1 MAITKI
7 LSIMESEGRNPASHL
22 KNALEYIQNPDKTEE
37 CVLVGGIN
45 CLPDTA
51 FEQMEETKNIFH
63 KTGKRQGYHVIIS
76 FSPEEKVTAE
86 QAMYVLEHFAKDVL
100 GDDYEAVYAV
110 HTDREH
116 MHGHLI
122 WNSVSMTTGKK
133 YNSPK
138 GNWKNHLQPITNKY
152 CDELGLTIMPAEYS
166 RNPKNI
172 SRDKW
177 EKEMSMKEIILR
189 DAKMCAYA
197 AGNVEH
203 FKYLMKRLGYVFKK
217 DAWME
222 VQAPGF
228 RYYHKLAKLDEMFS
242 EETLRHHVDMPWMA
256 KPYFYSSDI
265 RGLHR
270 AKLSPFQ
277 KKFYAKLYRL
287 RVVEQKRFVVGG
299 AKYTE
304 DLKRFHQLQDEYLL
318 LVNNDIKDVAGLV
331 KYWSEQQEKMQR
343 IDDRQQEIYK
353 ENSSRKRRIKTDE
366 QYREYQVWHVG
377 VQEELDELKME
388 KRKVK
393 KQLQLV
399 EGIMKEDLYTAYY
412 AVSEDEEI
420 VGDKEIE
427 IPGME
432 ELETVSEVE
441 KKTATDIDDVDMEV
455 CRKEDFSVID
465 EQSNIEKE
473 QADLYVKGSRE
484 MDDGDAEQIY
494 TGKNVAVDDEV
505 PVISMAADK
514 VEWITERLSACGA
527 YEEINAAV
535 KADIFVLDI
544 ADVSGSIR
552 LFSDVMKRLGIRMAG
567 DEIYEEFQK
576 IYDES
581 VGRDVGKEKAED
593 KVWNRGRERDDTSTS
608 CKVQKNIPE
617 V

>member
-7 LSIMESEGRNPASHL
+7 LNIMESEGRNPASHL

-138 GNWKNHLQPITNKY
+138 SNWKNHLQPITNKY
-152 CDELGLTIMPAEYS
+152 CDELGLSIMPAEYS
-166 RNPKNI
+166 KNPKNI

-222 VQAPGF
+222 VQVPGF

-242 EETLRHHVDMPWMA
+242 EDMLRHHVDMPWMA

-265 RGLHR
+265 RGLHS

-287 RVVEQKRFVVGG
+287 RIVEQRRFVVGG

-318 LVNNDIKDVAGLV
+318 LVNNDIKSVVELV
-331 KYWSEQQEKMQR
+331 DFISEKEDKSQQIE
-343 IDDRQQEIYK
+343 DRQKEIYR
-353 ENSSRKRRIKTDE
+353 ESSSRKRSIKTE
-366 QYREYQVWHVG
+366 AQYREYQIWHVE
-377 VQEELDELKME
+377 VQEELDKLKQEKRELK
-388 KRKVK
+388 RQI
-393 KQLQLV
+393 QLAD
-399 EGIMKEDLYTAYY
+399 GIMKEDLYTAYY

-420 VGDKEIE
+420 VVDRDVE

-432 ELETVSEVE
+432 KEAVSEKDVAVE
-441 KKTATDIDDVDMEV
+441 SETNVEV
-455 CRKEDFSVID
+455 VNPDNNQNEIGR
-465 EQSNIEKE
+465 QKE
-473 QADLYVKGSRE
+473 QADSARKQQTDLDGIGIPEPHNSPDVNVVRVGESMTDVTDKSEFVETRE
-484 MDDGDAEQIY
+484 TEPVDKAGWIIRRISELGGY
-494 TGKNVAVDDEV
+494 ENVDD
-505 PVISMAADK
+505 SAK
-514 VEWITERLSACGA
+514 VDVFG
-527 YEEINAAV
+527 
-535 KADIFVLDI
+535 FDI

-552 LFSDVMKRLGIRMAG
+552 MFSGVMKRLGINQDG
-567 DEIYEEFQK
+567 DKLFEEFQR
-576 IYDES
+576 IYDEMVS
-581 VGRDVGKEKAED
+581 RDADKEKVRD
-593 KVWNRGRERDDTSTS
+593 KIENRGRGR
-608 CKVQKNIPE
+608 
-617 V
+617 

>member
-7 LSIMESEGRNPASHL
+7 LNIKESEGRNPASHL

-138 GNWKNHLQPITNKY
+138 VNWKNHLQPITNKY
-152 CDELGLTIMPAEYS
+152 CDELGLSIMPAEYS
-166 RNPKNI
+166 RNSKNI

-287 RVVEQKRFVVGG
+287 RIVEQKRFVVGG

-304 DLKRFHQLQDEYLL
+304 DLKRFHRLQDEYLL
-318 LVNNDIKDVAGLV
+318 SVNNDIKSVVELV
-331 KYWSEQQEKMQR
+331 DFISEQEEKIQQ
-343 IDDRQQEIYK
+343 IEGRQKEIYR
-353 ENSSRKRRIKTDE
+353 ECSSRKRKIKTE
-366 QYREYQVWHVG
+366 ALYKEYQVWHVG

-388 KRKVK
+388 KREVK

-420 VGDKEIE
+420 E
-427 IPGME
+427 IPGIE
-432 ELETVSEVE
+432 EDILVERTTEAVAEPYISAAGMKTDNNQNEIGRQKEQTDGVRKQQIDLEGIAIPEIHSLSDTNV
-441 KKTATDIDDVDMEV
+441 ARVDE
-455 CRKEDFSVID
+455 SVID
-465 EQSNIEKE
+465 VTGKSEFVEPKEKE
-473 QADLYVKGSRE
+473 P
-484 MDDGDAEQIY
+484 I
-494 TGKNVAVDDEV
+494 GKV
-505 PVISMAADK
+505 
-514 VEWITERLSACGA
+514 
-527 YEEINAAV
+527 
-535 KADIFVLDI
+535 
-544 ADVSGSIR
+544 
-552 LFSDVMKRLGIRMAG
+552 
-567 DEIYEEFQK
+567 YEEFQR

-581 VGRDVGKEKAED
+581 VDRDASKDKAED
-593 KVWNRGRERDDTSTS
+593 KMWNRGRGR
-608 CKVQKNIPE
+608 
-617 V
+617 

>member
-7 LSIMESEGRNPASHL
+7 LNIKESEGRNPASHL

-100 GDDYEAVYAV
+100 GDDYEVVYAV

-138 GNWKNHLQPITNKY
+138 SNWKNHLQPITNKY
-152 CDELGLTIMPAEYS
+152 CDELGLSIMPAEYS

-177 EKEMSMKEIILR
+177 EREMSMKEIILR

-228 RYYHKLAKLDEMFS
+228 RYYHKLAKLEEMFS
-242 EETLRHHVDMPWMA
+242 EDMLRHYVDMPWMS

-270 AKLSPFQ
+270 AKLSPYQ
-277 KKFYAKLYRL
+277 KRFYSKLYRL
-287 RVVEQKRFVVGG
+287 RIVEQKRFIVGG

-304 DLKRFHQLQDEYLL
+304 DLKRFHRLQDEYLL
-318 LVNNDIKDVAGLV
+318 LVNNDIKSVVDLV
-331 KYWSEQQEKMQR
+331 DFISEQEEKIQQ
-343 IDDRQQEIYK
+343 IEDRQHEIYR
-353 ENSSRKRRIKTDE
+353 ESSSRKRNIKTE
-366 QYREYQVWHVG
+366 AQYRKYQIWHVE
-377 VQEELDELKME
+377 VQEKLDELKQE
-388 KRKVK
+388 KRKIK
-393 KQLQLV
+393 RQLQLADD
-399 EGIMKEDLYTAYY
+399 IIKEDLYTAYY
-412 AVSEDEEI
+412 AVSGKEEI
-420 VGDKEIE
+420 VADRDVE

-432 ELETVSEVE
+432 EDMLVERTAGAVVESERNVVVMNQPANSHNDGNGQEEQINVAGKQQIDLEGTEMSKVHNLSDENVTRMDEGITDVTGKSELVE
-441 KKTATDIDDVDMEV
+441 HE
-455 CRKEDFSVID
+455 
-465 EQSNIEKE
+465 EKE
-473 QADLYVKGSRE
+473 PVDKAGWIVRRISELGGYE
-484 MDDGDAEQIY
+484 
-494 TGKNVAVDDEV
+494 NVSD
-505 PVISMAADK
+505 S
-514 VEWITERLSACGA
+514 
-527 YEEINAAV
+527 V
-535 KADIFVLDI
+535 KADIFGFDI

-552 LFSDVMKRLGIRMAG
+552 LFSDVMKKLGIKLDG
-567 DEIYEEFQK
+567 DGLYEEFQR
-576 IYDES
+576 IYDEA
-581 VGRDVGKEKAED
+581 VNRDVDKGKAED
-593 KVWNRGRERDDTSTS
+593 KIWNKGRGR
-608 CKVQKNIPE
+608 
-617 V
+617 

>member
-7 LSIMESEGRNPASHL
+7 LNIQESEGRNPASHL

-37 CVLVGGIN
+37 CILVGGIN

-152 CDELGLTIMPAEYS
+152 CDELGLSIMPAEYS

-242 EETLRHHVDMPWMA
+242 EDMLRHYVDMPWMA

-299 AKYTE
+299 AKYAE

-318 LVNNDIKDVAGLV
+318 LVNNDIKSIVELV
-331 KYWSEQQEKMQR
+331 DFISEKEDRIQQIE
-343 IDDRQQEIYK
+343 DRQKEIYR
-353 ENSSRKRRIKTDE
+353 ESSSRKRSIKNEE
-366 QYREYQVWHVG
+366 QYREYQIWHME
-377 VQEELDELKME
+377 VQEELDELKQE
-388 KRKVK
+388 KRNVK
-393 KQLQLV
+393 RQILLADD
-399 EGIMKEDLYTAYY
+399 IIKEDLYTAYY
-412 AVSEDEEI
+412 AVTGKEEI
-420 VGDKEIE
+420 VADRDVE

-432 ELETVSEVE
+432 EDTAVE
-441 KKTATDIDDVDMEV
+441 KVAAAVVKSDANVEV
-455 CRKEDFSVID
+455 MNPNNNQNEIGR
-465 EQSNIEKE
+465 QKE
-473 QADLYVKGSRE
+473 QTDSARKQQTGLEGIGIPEVHNSSDVNVAR
-484 MDDGDAEQIY
+484 MDESTIDV
-494 TGKNVAVDDEV
+494 TGKSEFVETKETE
-505 PVISMAADK
+505 PVDK
-514 VEWITERLSACGA
+514 VGWIVRRISELGG
-527 YEEINAAV
+527 YENISDSV
-535 KADIFVLDI
+535 KADVFGFDI

-552 LFSDVMKRLGIRMAG
+552 LFSDVMKRLGIKKDG
-567 DEIYEEFQK
+567 DEMYEEFQK

-581 VGRDVGKEKAED
+581 VGRDTDKKKVED
-593 KVWNRGRERDDTSTS
+593 RTQNRG
-608 CKVQKNIPE
+608 
-617 V
+617 

>member
-7 LSIMESEGRNPASHL
+7 LNIKESEGRNPASHL

-37 CVLVGGIN
+37 GVLVGGIN

-100 GDDYEAVYAV
+100 GNDYEAVYAV

-138 GNWKNHLQPITNKY
+138 SNWKNHLQPITNKY
-152 CDELGLTIMPAEYS
+152 CDELGLSIMPAEYS

-203 FKYLMKRLGYVFKK
+203 FKYLMKRLGNVFKK

-242 EETLRHHVDMPWMA
+242 EDMLRHHVDMPWMA

-270 AKLSPFQ
+270 VKLSPFQ

-299 AKYTE
+299 AKYAE

-318 LVNNDIKDVAGLV
+318 LVNNDIKSVVDLV
-331 KYWSEQQEKMQR
+331 DFISEKEDRIQQIE
-343 IDDRQQEIYK
+343 DRQKEIYR
-353 ENSSRKRRIKTDE
+353 ESSSRKRSIKNEE
-366 QYREYQVWHVG
+366 QYREYQIWHME
-377 VQEELDELKME
+377 VQEELDELKQE
-388 KRKVK
+388 KRNVK
-393 KQLQLV
+393 RQIQLADD
-399 EGIMKEDLYTAYY
+399 IIKEDLYTAYY
-412 AVSEDEEI
+412 AVTGKEEI
-420 VGDKEIE
+420 VADRDVE

-432 ELETVSEVE
+432 EDTEVE
-441 KKTATDIDDVDMEV
+441 KATATVVEPDANVEVMNLDNNQNEIGRQKEPTDGVRKQQTDFDGIGTPEILDLADVNLARMDESITDV
-455 CRKEDFSVID
+455 TDKSEYVETKENEPVYKVGWIVRRIS
-465 EQSNIEKE
+465 ELGGYE
-473 QADLYVKGSRE
+473 
-484 MDDGDAEQIY
+484 
-494 TGKNVAVDDEV
+494 NVSD
-505 PVISMAADK
+505 S
-514 VEWITERLSACGA
+514 
-527 YEEINAAV
+527 V
-535 KADIFVLDI
+535 KADIFGFDI
-544 ADVSGSIR
+544 ADVSGSIM
-552 LFSDVMKRLGIRMAG
+552 LFSDVVEKLGIKLAG
-567 DEIYEEFQK
+567 DELYEEFQR
-576 IYDES
+576 IYDVS
-581 VGRDVGKEKAED
+581 VGRDAGKEKAED
-593 KVWNRGRERDDTSTS
+593 KMWNMGRGR
-608 CKVQKNIPE
+608 
-617 V
+617 

>member
-7 LSIMESEGRNPASHL
+7 LNIMESESRNPASHL

-37 CVLVGGIN
+37 CVLEGSIN

-63 KTGKRQGYHVIIS
+63 KTGKRQGYDVIIS
-76 FSPEEKVTAE
+76 FSPEEKVTAD
-86 QAMYVLEHFAKDVL
+86 QAMYVLEHFEKDVL

-138 GNWKNHLQPITNKY
+138 NNWKNHLQPITNKY
-152 CDELGLTIMPAEYS
+152 CDELGLSIMPAEYS

-242 EETLRHHVDMPWMA
+242 EDMLRHYVDMPWMA

-299 AKYTE
+299 AKYAE

-318 LVNNDIKDVAGLV
+318 LVNNDIKSIVELV
-331 KYWSEQQEKMQR
+331 DFISEKEDRIQQIE
-343 IDDRQQEIYK
+343 DRQKEIYR
-353 ENSSRKRRIKTDE
+353 ESSSRKRSIKNEE
-366 QYREYQVWHVG
+366 QYREYQIWHVE
-377 VQEELDELKME
+377 VQEELDELKQE
-388 KRKVK
+388 KKEIKRQI
-393 KQLQLV
+393 QLADD
-399 EGIMKEDLYTAYY
+399 IIKEDLYTAYY
-412 AVSEDEEI
+412 AVSGKEEI
-420 VGDKEIE
+420 VADRDVE

-432 ELETVSEVE
+432 EQANLYDVE
-441 KKTATDIDDVDMEV
+441 HQI
-455 CRKEDFSVID
+455 
-465 EQSNIEKE
+465 
-473 QADLYVKGSRE
+473 
-484 MDDGDAEQIY
+484 MDNAASEQIY
-494 TGKNVAVDDEV
+494 TGENGIVDDVEADI
-505 PVISMAADK
+505 PIAANN
-514 VEWITERLSACGA
+514 VESIADSLSEYGV
-527 YEEINAAV
+527 YQDIDIAV
-535 KADIFVLDI
+535 KADIFGFDI
-544 ADVSGSIR
+544 ANVSGNIR
-552 LFSDVMKRLGIRMAG
+552 LFSDVIKRLGIKLDG
-567 DEIYEEFQK
+567 DEIYEEFQR
-576 IYDES
+576 IYNKS
-581 VGRDVGKEKAED
+581 VNMDADKGKMEDRMWNIGRGK
-593 KVWNRGRERDDTSTS
+593 
-608 CKVQKNIPE
+608 
-617 V
+617 

>member
-7 LSIMESEGRNPASHL
+7 LNIQESEGRNPASHL

-37 CVLVGGIN
+37 CILVGGIN

-138 GNWKNHLQPITNKY
+138 SNWKNHLQPITNKY
-152 CDELGLTIMPAEYS
+152 CDELGLSIMPAEYS

-197 AGNVEH
+197 SGNVEH
-203 FKYLMKRLGYVFKK
+203 FKYLMKRLEYVFKK

-242 EETLRHHVDMPWMA
+242 EDMLRHHVDMPWMA

-287 RVVEQKRFVVGG
+287 RIVEQKRFVVGG

-318 LVNNDIKDVAGLV
+318 IVNNDIKSVVDLV
-331 KYWSEQQEKMQR
+331 DFINEQEEKIQQ
-343 IDDRQQEIYK
+343 IEDRQHEIYR
-353 ENSSRKRRIKTDE
+353 ESSSRKRSIKNEE
-366 QYREYQVWHVG
+366 QYREYQIWHVE
-377 VQEELDELKME
+377 VQEELDELKQE
-388 KRKVK
+388 KREIKRQI
-393 KQLQLV
+393 QLADD
-399 EGIMKEDLYTAYY
+399 IIKEDLYTAYY
-412 AVSEDEEI
+412 AVSGKKEI
-420 VGDKEIE
+420 VADRDVE

-432 ELETVSEVE
+432 EDTAVEEVVAVVVEPDANVEVMNPNNNQNEIGRQKEPTDGVRKQQIDLEGIGISEIHNLSDTNVARVGE
-441 KKTATDIDDVDMEV
+441 SIADV
-455 CRKEDFSVID
+455 
-465 EQSNIEKE
+465 
-473 QADLYVKGSRE
+473 
-484 MDDGDAEQIY
+484 
-494 TGKNVAVDDEV
+494 TGKSEFVETRETESVDKAGWIVRRISELGGYENVDD
-505 PVISMAADK
+505 SAK
-514 VEWITERLSACGA
+514 VDVFG
-527 YEEINAAV
+527 
-535 KADIFVLDI
+535 FDI

-552 LFSDVMKRLGIRMAG
+552 LFSDVMKRLDIKLDG
-567 DEIYEEFQK
+567 DELYEEFQRV
-576 IYDES
+576 YDES
-581 VGRDVGKEKAED
+581 VIRNADKHREEPIEKNRVLKGR
-593 KVWNRGRERDDTSTS
+593 
-608 CKVQKNIPE
+608 
-617 V
+617 

>member
-7 LSIMESEGRNPASHL
+7 LNIQESEGRNPASHL

-37 CVLVGGIN
+37 CILVGGIN

-152 CDELGLTIMPAEYS
+152 CDELGLSIMPAEYS

-228 RYYHKLAKLDEMFS
+228 RYYHKLAKLDKMFS
-242 EETLRHHVDMPWMA
+242 EDMLRHHVDMPWMA

-299 AKYTE
+299 AKYAE

-318 LVNNDIKDVAGLV
+318 LVNNDIKSIVELV
-331 KYWSEQQEKMQR
+331 DFISEKEDRIQQIEV
-343 IDDRQQEIYK
+343 RQKEIYR
-353 ENSSRKRRIKTDE
+353 ESSSRKRSIKNEE
-366 QYREYQVWHVG
+366 QYWEYQIWHME
-377 VQEELDELKME
+377 VQEELDELKQE
-388 KRKVK
+388 KRGIKRQI
-393 KQLQLV
+393 QLADD
-399 EGIMKEDLYTAYY
+399 IIKEDLYTAYY
-412 AVSEDEEI
+412 AVPGKEEI
-420 VGDKEIE
+420 VADRDVEIL
-427 IPGME
+427 GME
-432 ELETVSEVE
+432 KEAVSEKDVAVE
-441 KKTATDIDDVDMEV
+441 PETNVEVVNPDNNQNDTSVMPDIRNVSDVNMARMDEDITDV
-455 CRKEDFSVID
+455 
-465 EQSNIEKE
+465 
-473 QADLYVKGSRE
+473 
-484 MDDGDAEQIY
+484 
-494 TGKNVAVDDEV
+494 TGKSEFMESEEKVSVDKAGWIVRRILELGGYENVSD
-505 PVISMAADK
+505 S
-514 VEWITERLSACGA
+514 
-527 YEEINAAV
+527 V
-535 KADIFVLDI
+535 KADVFRFDI

-552 LFSDVMKRLGIRMAG
+552 LFSDVMKRLGIKLDG
-567 DEIYEEFQK
+567 DELYEEYQR
-576 IYDES
+576 IYDERVS
-581 VGRDVGKEKAED
+581 RDTNTEKAKD
-593 KVWNRGRERDDTSTS
+593 KIWDMRR
-608 CKVQKNIPE
+608 
-617 V
+617 

>member
-7 LSIMESEGRNPASHL
+7 LNIKESEGRNPASHL

-45 CLPDTA
+45 CLPDMA

-138 GNWKNHLQPITNKY
+138 SNWKNHLQPITNKY
-152 CDELGLTIMPAEYS
+152 CDELGLSIMPAEYS

-242 EETLRHHVDMPWMA
+242 EDMLRHHVDMPWMV

-270 AKLSPFQ
+270 AKLSSFQ

-287 RVVEQKRFVVGG
+287 RIVEQERFAVGG

-318 LVNNDIKDVAGLV
+318 IVNNDIKSVVDLV
-331 KYWSEQQEKMQR
+331 DFINEQEEKIQQ
-343 IDDRQQEIYK
+343 IEDRQHEIYR
-353 ENSSRKRRIKTDE
+353 ESSSRKRNIKNEE
-366 QYREYQVWHVG
+366 QYREYQIWHME
-377 VQEELDELKME
+377 VQEELDELKQE
-388 KRKVK
+388 KREIKRQI
-393 KQLQLV
+393 QLADD
-399 EGIMKEDLYTAYY
+399 IIKEDLYTAYY
-412 AVSEDEEI
+412 AVSGKEEI
-420 VGDKEIE
+420 VADRDVE

-432 ELETVSEVE
+432 EDMLDEITTEAVVEPYTNVEVMNPNNNQNDTSVMPDIRNVSDVNTARMDEDITDVTDKGEYVEIRETEPVDKADWIVRRISGLGGYENVSN
-441 KKTATDIDDVDMEV
+441 
-455 CRKEDFSVID
+455 S
-465 EQSNIEKE
+465 
-473 QADLYVKGSRE
+473 
-484 MDDGDAEQIY
+484 
-494 TGKNVAVDDEV
+494 
-505 PVISMAADK
+505 
-514 VEWITERLSACGA
+514 
-527 YEEINAAV
+527 V
-535 KADIFVLDI
+535 KADIFGFDI

-552 LFSDVMKRLGIRMAG
+552 LFSDVMKKLGMKLDG
-567 DEIYEEFQK
+567 DELYEEFQR
-576 IYDES
+576 IYDETVS
-581 VGRDVGKEKAED
+581 RDADKEKVRD
-593 KVWNRGRERDDTSTS
+593 KIGNRGRGR
-608 CKVQKNIPE
+608 
-617 V
+617 

>member
-7 LSIMESEGRNPASHL
+7 LNIMESEGRNPASHL

-37 CVLVGGIN
+37 CVLMGSIN

-51 FEQMEETKNIFH
+51 FKQMEETKNIFH
-63 KTGKRQGYHVIIS
+63 KNSKRQGYHVIIS

-152 CDELGLTIMPAEYS
+152 CDELGLSIMPAEYS

-177 EKEMSMKEIILR
+177 EREMSMKEIILR

-287 RVVEQKRFVVGG
+287 RIVEQKRFVVGG

-304 DLKRFHQLQDEYLL
+304 DLKRFHRLQDEYLL
-318 LVNNDIKDVAGLV
+318 LVNNDIKSVVDLV
-331 KYWSEQQEKMQR
+331 DFIGEQEEKIQQ
-343 IDDRQQEIYK
+343 IEDRQHEIYR
-353 ENSSRKRRIKTDE
+353 ESSSRKRSIKNEE
-366 QYREYQVWHVG
+366 QYREYQIWHVE
-377 VQEELDELKME
+377 VQEELDELKQE
-388 KRKVK
+388 KREIKRQI
-393 KQLQLV
+393 QLADD
-399 EGIMKEDLYTAYY
+399 IIKEDLYTVYY
-412 AVSEDEEI
+412 AVSGKAEI
-420 VGDKEIE
+420 VADRDVE

-432 ELETVSEVE
+432 EDMLDEITTEAVVEPYTNVEVMNPNNNQNDTSVMPDIRNVSDVNTARMDEHITDVTDKGEYVEIRETEPVDKADWIVRRISELGGYENVSN
-441 KKTATDIDDVDMEV
+441 
-455 CRKEDFSVID
+455 S
-465 EQSNIEKE
+465 
-473 QADLYVKGSRE
+473 
-484 MDDGDAEQIY
+484 
-494 TGKNVAVDDEV
+494 
-505 PVISMAADK
+505 
-514 VEWITERLSACGA
+514 
-527 YEEINAAV
+527 V
-535 KADIFVLDI
+535 KADIFGFDI
-544 ADVSGSIR
+544 ADISGSIK
-552 LFSDVMKRLGIRMAG
+552 LFSDVMKKLGIKLDG
-567 DEIYEEFQK
+567 DELYEEFQR
-576 IYDES
+576 IYDEAIS
-581 VGRDVGKEKAED
+581 RDVDKGKAED
-593 KVWNRGRERDDTSTS
+593 KIWNRDRGR
-608 CKVQKNIPE
+608 
-617 V
+617 

>member
-7 LSIMESEGRNPASHL
+7 LNIQESDGRNPASHL

-37 CVLVGGIN
+37 CVLVGSIN

-100 GDDYEAVYAV
+100 GNDYEAVYAV

-152 CDELGLTIMPAEYS
+152 CDELGLSIMPAEYS
-166 RNPKNI
+166 RNAKNI

-177 EKEMSMKEIILR
+177 EKEMSMKDIILR

-242 EETLRHHVDMPWMA
+242 EDMLRHHVDMPWMV

-270 AKLSPFQ
+270 TKLSPYQ
-277 KKFYAKLYRL
+277 KRFYAKLYRL
-287 RVVEQKRFVVGG
+287 RIVEQKRFAVGG

-318 LVNNDIKDVAGLV
+318 IVNNDIKSVVDLV
-331 KYWSEQQEKMQR
+331 YFIGEQEEKIQQ
-343 IDDRQQEIYK
+343 IEDRQKEIYR
-353 ENSSRKRRIKTDE
+353 ESSSRKRSIKNEE
-366 QYREYQVWHVG
+366 QYREYQIWHME
-377 VQEELDELKME
+377 VQEELDELKQE
-388 KRKVK
+388 KREIKRQI
-393 KQLQLV
+393 QLADD
-399 EGIMKEDLYTAYY
+399 IIKEDLYTAYY
-412 AVSEDEEI
+412 AVSGKEEI
-420 VGDKEIE
+420 VADRDVE
-427 IPGME
+427 IPGMDE
-432 ELETVSEVE
+432 ETEVE
-441 KKTATDIDDVDMEV
+441 KVAAAVVKPDASVEV
-455 CRKEDFSVID
+455 MNLNNNQNEIGR
-465 EQSNIEKE
+465 QKE
-473 QADLYVKGSRE
+473 QAYSARKQQTDLEGIGTPEIHNSSNVNVTRVGESMTDVTDKGEYVETRENESVDKAGWIVSRILE
-484 MDDGDAEQIY
+484 LGGYE
-494 TGKNVAVDDEV
+494 NVSD
-505 PVISMAADK
+505 
-514 VEWITERLSACGA
+514 
-527 YEEINAAV
+527 YV
-535 KADIFVLDI
+535 KADIFGFDI
-544 ADVSGSIR
+544 ADVGGSIR
-552 LFSDVMKRLGIRMAG
+552 LFSEVMKRLKIKLDG
-567 DEIYEEFQK
+567 DELFEEFQK
-576 IYDES
+576 VYDES
-581 VGRDVGKEKAED
+581 IGRDANKAED
-593 KVWNRGRERDDTSTS
+593 KMWNRGRGR
-608 CKVQKNIPE
+608 
-617 V
+617 

>member
-7 LSIMESEGRNPASHL
+7 LNIMESEGRNPASHL

-122 WNSVSMTTGKK
+122 WNSESMTTGKK

-138 GNWKNHLQPITNKY
+138 SNWKNHLQPITNKY
-152 CDELGLTIMPAEYS
+152 CDELGLSIMPAEYS

-177 EKEMSMKEIILR
+177 EREMSMKEIILR

-228 RYYHKLAKLDEMFS
+228 RYYHKLAKMDEMFS
-242 EETLRHHVDMPWMA
+242 EDILRHYVDMPWMS

-270 AKLSPFQ
+270 AKLSPYQ
-277 KKFYAKLYRL
+277 KRFYSKLYRL
-287 RVVEQKRFVVGG
+287 RIVEQKRFIVGG

-304 DLKRFHQLQDEYLL
+304 DLKRFHRLQDEYLL
-318 LVNNDIKDVAGLV
+318 LVNNDIKSVVDLV
-331 KYWSEQQEKMQR
+331 DFISEQEEKIQQ
-343 IDDRQQEIYK
+343 IEDRQHEIYR
-353 ENSSRKRRIKTDE
+353 ESSSRKRNIKTE
-366 QYREYQVWHVG
+366 AQYRKYQIWHVE
-377 VQEELDELKME
+377 VQEKLDELKQE
-388 KRKVK
+388 KRKIK
-393 KQLQLV
+393 RQLQLADD
-399 EGIMKEDLYTAYY
+399 IIKEDLYTAYY
-412 AVSEDEEI
+412 AVSGKEEI
-420 VGDKEIE
+420 VADRDVE

-432 ELETVSEVE
+432 EDMLVERTAGAVVESERNVVVMNQPANSHNDGNGQEEQINVAGKQQIDLEGTEMSKVHNLSDENVTRMDEGITDVTGKSELVE
-441 KKTATDIDDVDMEV
+441 HE
-455 CRKEDFSVID
+455 
-465 EQSNIEKE
+465 EKE
-473 QADLYVKGSRE
+473 PVDKAGWIVRRISELGGYE
-484 MDDGDAEQIY
+484 
-494 TGKNVAVDDEV
+494 NVSD
-505 PVISMAADK
+505 S
-514 VEWITERLSACGA
+514 
-527 YEEINAAV
+527 V
-535 KADIFVLDI
+535 KADIFGFDI

-552 LFSDVMKRLGIRMAG
+552 LFLDVMKKLGIKLDG
-567 DEIYEEFQK
+567 DGLYEEFQR
-576 IYDES
+576 IYDEA
-581 VGRDVGKEKAED
+581 VNRDVDKGKAED
-593 KVWNRGRERDDTSTS
+593 KIWNKGRGR
-608 CKVQKNIPE
+608 
-617 V
+617 

>member
-7 LSIMESEGRNPASHL
+7 LNIQESDGRNPASHL

-37 CVLVGGIN
+37 CVLVGSIN

-86 QAMYVLEHFAKDVL
+86 HAMYVLEHFAKDVL
-100 GDDYEAVYAV
+100 GNDYEAVYAV

-152 CDELGLTIMPAEYS
+152 CDELGLSIMPAEYS

-242 EETLRHHVDMPWMA
+242 EDMLRHHVDMPWMV

-270 AKLSPFQ
+270 AKLSSFQ

-287 RVVEQKRFVVGG
+287 RIVEQKRFAVGG

-318 LVNNDIKDVAGLV
+318 IVNNDIKSVVDLV
-331 KYWSEQQEKMQR
+331 DFIGEQEEKIQQ
-343 IDDRQQEIYK
+343 IEDRQKEIYR
-353 ENSSRKRRIKTDE
+353 ESSSRKRNIKNEE
-366 QYREYQVWHVG
+366 QYREYQIWHME
-377 VQEELDELKME
+377 VQEELDELKQE
-388 KRKVK
+388 KRKIK
-393 KQLQLV
+393 RQIQLADD
-399 EGIMKEDLYTAYY
+399 IIKEDLYTAYY
-412 AVSEDEEI
+412 AVSGNEEI
-420 VGDKEIE
+420 VADRDVE
-427 IPGME
+427 IPRME
-432 ELETVSEVE
+432 ENTEVE
-441 KKTATDIDDVDMEV
+441 KVAAAVVKPDANVEV
-455 CRKEDFSVID
+455 MNPNNNQNEIGR
-465 EQSNIEKE
+465 QKE
-473 QADLYVKGSRE
+473 QTDSARKQQTGLEGIGIPEVHNSSDVNVAR
-484 MDDGDAEQIY
+484 MDESTTDV
-494 TGKNVAVDDEV
+494 TGKSEFVETKETE
-505 PVISMAADK
+505 PVDK
-514 VEWITERLSACGA
+514 VGWIVRRISELGG
-527 YEEINAAV
+527 YENISDSV
-535 KADIFVLDI
+535 KADVFGFDI

-552 LFSDVMKRLGIRMAG
+552 LFSDVMKRLGIKKDG
-567 DEIYEEFQK
+567 DELYEEFQR
-576 IYDES
+576 IYDERVS
-581 VGRDVGKEKAED
+581 RDTNTEKAKD
-593 KVWNRGRERDDTSTS
+593 KIWDMRR
-608 CKVQKNIPE
+608 
-617 V
+617 

>member
-7 LSIMESEGRNPASHL
+7 LNIQESEGRNPASHL

-37 CVLVGGIN
+37 CILVGGIN

-100 GDDYEAVYAV
+100 GNDYEAVYAV

-152 CDELGLTIMPAEYS
+152 CDELGLSIMPAEYS

-177 EKEMSMKEIILR
+177 EKEMSMKDIILR

-228 RYYHKLAKLDEMFS
+228 RYYHKLAKMDEMFS
-242 EETLRHHVDMPWMA
+242 EDMLRHHVDMPWMA

-299 AKYTE
+299 AKYAE
-304 DLKRFHQLQDEYLL
+304 DLKRFHRLQDEYLL
-318 LVNNDIKDVAGLV
+318 LVNNDIKSVVDLV
-331 KYWSEQQEKMQR
+331 DFISEQEEKIQQ
-343 IDDRQQEIYK
+343 IEDRQHEIYR
-353 ENSSRKRRIKTDE
+353 ESSSRKRSIKKEE
-366 QYREYQVWHVG
+366 QYWEYQIWHVE
-377 VQEELDELKME
+377 VQEKLDELKQE
-388 KRKVK
+388 KRKIK
-393 KQLQLV
+393 RQIQLAD
-399 EGIMKEDLYTAYY
+399 GIIKEDLYTAYY
-412 AVSEDEEI
+412 EVSEKEEI
-420 VGDKEIE
+420 VADRDVE

-432 ELETVSEVE
+432 EEAVFEEDVAVE
-441 KKTATDIDDVDMEV
+441 PGTNVVVMNPDNNQNEIG
-455 CRKEDFSVID
+455 R
-465 EQSNIEKE
+465 QKE
-473 QADLYVKGSRE
+473 QAERARKQQTDLEGIGIPEIHNLSDV
-484 MDDGDAEQIY
+484 
-494 TGKNVAVDDEV
+494 NVARVGESITDVTDKGEYVETKENESVDKAGWIV
-505 PVISMAADK
+505 RRIS
-514 VEWITERLSACGA
+514 ELGG
-527 YEEINAAV
+527 YENVSDSV
-535 KADIFVLDI
+535 KADIFGFDI

-552 LFSDVMKRLGIRMAG
+552 LFSDVIKKLGIKLDG
-567 DEIYEEFQK
+567 DELYEEFQRM
-576 IYDES
+576 YDES
-581 VGRDVGKEKAED
+581 VDRDADKEKTGD
-593 KVWNRGRERDDTSTS
+593 KIWNNGRGR
-608 CKVQKNIPE
+608 
-617 V
+617 

>member
-7 LSIMESEGRNPASHL
+7 LNIMESEDRNPASHL
-22 KNALEYIQNPDKTEE
+22 KNALEYIQNPNKTEE

-51 FEQMEETKNIFH
+51 FEQMEETKNIFN

-152 CDELGLTIMPAEYS
+152 CDELGLSVMPAEYS

-228 RYYHKLAKLDEMFS
+228 QYYHKLAKLDEMFS
-242 EETLRHHVDMPWMA
+242 EDMLRHYVDMPWMA

-287 RVVEQKRFVVGG
+287 RIVEQKRFEVGG

-318 LVNNDIKDVAGLV
+318 LVNNDIKSVVELV
-331 KYWSEQQEKMQR
+331 DFISEQKEKIQQ
-343 IDDRQQEIYK
+343 IEDRQHEIYR
-353 ENSSRKRRIKTDE
+353 ENSSRKRSIKNEE
-366 QYREYQVWHVG
+366 QYREYQIWHVG
-377 VQEELDELKME
+377 VQKELDELKQE
-388 KRKVK
+388 KRGIK
-393 KQLQLV
+393 KQLQLAD
-399 EGIMKEDLYTAYY
+399 GIVKEDLYTAYY
-412 AVSEDEEI
+412 AVSENEEI
-420 VGDKEIE
+420 VADRDVE

-432 ELETVSEVE
+432 KEAVSEKDVAVE
-441 KKTATDIDDVDMEV
+441 PETNVEVVNPDNNQNDTSVMPDIRNVSDVKTARMDEDITD
-455 CRKEDFSVID
+455 VID
-465 EQSNIEKE
+465 KGEYVVSEEK
-473 QADLYVKGSRE
+473 
-484 MDDGDAEQIY
+484 
-494 TGKNVAVDDEV
+494 V
-505 PVISMAADK
+505 PVDKAGWIVRRIS
-514 VEWITERLSACGA
+514 ELGG
-527 YEEINAAV
+527 YENISDSV
-535 KADIFVLDI
+535 KADIFGFDI
-544 ADVSGSIR
+544 ADISGSIK
-552 LFSDVMKRLGIRMAG
+552 LFSDVMKKLGIKLDG
-567 DEIYEEFQK
+567 DELYEEFQR
-576 IYDES
+576 IYDEAVS
-581 VGRDVGKEKAED
+581 RDVNKGKAKD
-593 KVWNRGRERDDTSTS
+593 KIWNKGRGR
-608 CKVQKNIPE
+608 
-617 V
+617 

>member
-7 LSIMESEGRNPASHL
+7 LNIMESEGRNPASHL

-51 FEQMEETKNIFH
+51 FEQKEETKNIFH

-86 QAMYVLEHFAKDVL
+86 HAMYVLEHFAKDVL
-100 GDDYEAVYAV
+100 SDDYEAVYAV

-122 WNSVSMTTGKK
+122 WNSVSITTGKK

-138 GNWKNHLQPITNKY
+138 SNWKNHLQPITNKY
-152 CDELGLTIMPAEYS
+152 CDELGLAIMPAEYS

-172 SRDKW
+172 SRNKW

-197 AGNVEH
+197 AGNVEN

-222 VQAPGF
+222 VQALGF
-228 RYYHKLAKLDEMFS
+228 RYYHKLAKMDEMFS
-242 EETLRHHVDMPWMA
+242 EDMLRHHVDMPWMA

>member
-7 LSIMESEGRNPASHL
+7 LNIMESEGRNPASHL

-37 CVLVGGIN
+37 CVLVGSIN

-63 KTGKRQGYHVIIS
+63 KTSKRQGYHVIIS

-86 QAMYVLEHFAKDVL
+86 QAMYVLEHFAKNVL

-138 GNWKNHLQPITNKY
+138 SNWKNHLQPITNKY
-152 CDELGLTIMPAEYS
+152 CDELGLSIMPAEYS

-177 EKEMSMKEIILR
+177 EREMSMKEIILR

-228 RYYHKLAKLDEMFS
+228 RYYHSLAKMDEMFA
-242 EETLRHHVDMPWMA
+242 EDRLRHHVDMPWMA

-265 RGLHR
+265 RGLHG
-270 AKLSPFQ
+270 AKLSPYQ
-277 KKFYAKLYRL
+277 KRFYAKLYRL
-287 RVVEQKRFVVGG
+287 RIVEQKRFVVGG

-304 DLKRFHQLQDEYLL
+304 ELKRFHQLQDEYLL
-318 LVNNDIKDVAGLV
+318 LVNNDIRDVAGLV
-331 KYWSEQQEKMQR
+331 KYRSEQQKKVKR

-353 ENSSRKRRIKTDE
+353 ENASRKRKIKTDE
-366 QYREYQVWHVG
+366 KYREYQLWHAG
-377 VQEELDELKME
+377 VQEELDELKQE
-388 KRKVK
+388 KREIKRQI
-393 KQLQLV
+393 QLTDD
-399 EGIMKEDLYTAYY
+399 IIKEDLYTAYY
-412 AVSEDEEI
+412 AVSGNEEI
-420 VGDKEIE
+420 VADRDVE

-432 ELETVSEVE
+432 DEAVVE
-441 KKTATDIDDVDMEV
+441 KDVAVEPETNVVVMYPDNSQNEIG
-455 CRKEDFSVID
+455 R
-465 EQSNIEKE
+465 QKE
-473 QADLYVKGSRE
+473 QTDSARKQQTDLDSIGIPEIHNSYDVNVTRVGESITDVTDKGEYVETKENESVDKAGGIVRRISE
-484 MDDGDAEQIY
+484 LGGYE
-494 TGKNVAVDDEV
+494 NVSD
-505 PVISMAADK
+505 S
-514 VEWITERLSACGA
+514 
-527 YEEINAAV
+527 V
-535 KADIFVLDI
+535 KADIFGFDI
-544 ADVSGSIR
+544 ADISGSIR
-552 LFSDVMKRLGIRMAG
+552 LFSDVMKRLGIKPDG
-567 DEIYEEFQK
+567 DELYKEFQR

-581 VGRDVGKEKAED
+581 VGRDTD
-593 KVWNRGRERDDTSTS
+593 KDKMWNRGRGR
-608 CKVQKNIPE
+608 
-617 V
+617 

>member
-7 LSIMESEGRNPASHL
+7 LNIMESEGRNPASHL

-100 GDDYEAVYAV
+100 SDDYEAVYAV

-138 GNWKNHLQPITNKY
+138 SNWKNHLQPITNKY
-152 CDELGLTIMPAEYS
+152 CDELGLSIMPAEYS
-166 RNPKNI
+166 KNPKNI
-172 SRDKW
+172 RRDKW

-287 RVVEQKRFVVGG
+287 RIVEQKRFVVGG

-304 DLKRFHQLQDEYLL
+304 DLKRFHRLQDEYLL
-318 LVNNDIKDVAGLV
+318 LVNNDIKSVVDLV
-331 KYWSEQQEKMQR
+331 DFIGEQEEKIQQ
-343 IDDRQQEIYK
+343 IEDRQHEIYR
-353 ENSSRKRRIKTDE
+353 ESSSRKRSIKNEE
-366 QYREYQVWHVG
+366 QYREYQIWHVE
-377 VQEELDELKME
+377 VQEELDELKQE
-388 KRKVK
+388 KREIKRQI
-393 KQLQLV
+393 QLADD
-399 EGIMKEDLYTAYY
+399 IIKEDLYTVYY
-412 AVSEDEEI
+412 AVSGKAEI
-420 VGDKEIE
+420 VADRDVE

-432 ELETVSEVE
+432 EDMLDEITTEAVVEPYTNVEVMNPNNNQNDTSVMPDIRNVSDVNTARMDEHITDVTDKGEYVEIRETEPVDKADWIVRRISELGGYENVSN
-441 KKTATDIDDVDMEV
+441 
-455 CRKEDFSVID
+455 S
-465 EQSNIEKE
+465 
-473 QADLYVKGSRE
+473 
-484 MDDGDAEQIY
+484 
-494 TGKNVAVDDEV
+494 
-505 PVISMAADK
+505 
-514 VEWITERLSACGA
+514 
-527 YEEINAAV
+527 V
-535 KADIFVLDI
+535 KADIFGFDI
-544 ADVSGSIR
+544 ANISGSIR
-552 LFSDVMKRLGIRMAG
+552 LFSDVMRRLGIKLDG
-567 DEIYEEFQK
+567 DELYEEFQR

-581 VGRDVGKEKAED
+581 VGRDAGRDKEED
-593 KVWNRGRERDDTSTS
+593 KMWNRGRGR
-608 CKVQKNIPE
+608 
-617 V
+617 

>member
-7 LSIMESEGRNPASHL
+7 LNIMESEGRNPASHL

-138 GNWKNHLQPITNKY
+138 SNWKNHLQPITNKY
-152 CDELGLTIMPAEYS
+152 CDELGLSIMPAEYS

-177 EKEMSMKEIILR
+177 EREMSMKEIILR

-242 EETLRHHVDMPWMA
+242 EDMLRHHVDMPWMV

-270 AKLSPFQ
+270 AKLSSFQ

-287 RVVEQKRFVVGG
+287 RIVEQKRFVVGG
-299 AKYTE
+299 VKYIE

-318 LVNNDIKDVAGLV
+318 LVNNDIKSVVELV
-331 KYWSEQQEKMQR
+331 DFIGEQEEKIQQ
-343 IDDRQQEIYK
+343 IEDRQQEIYR
-353 ENSSRKRRIKTDE
+353 ESSSRKRNIKNEE
-366 QYREYQVWHVG
+366 QYHEYQIWNVE
-377 VQEELDELKME
+377 VQEELDELKKE
-388 KRKVK
+388 KRKIK
-393 KQLQLV
+393 RQIQLADSIV
-399 EGIMKEDLYTAYY
+399 KEDLYTAYY
-412 AVSEDEEI
+412 AVSENEEI
-420 VGDKEIE
+420 VADRDVG

-432 ELETVSEVE
+432 EKTEVE
-441 KKTATDIDDVDMEV
+441 
-455 CRKEDFSVID
+455 ED
-465 EQSNIEKE
+465 
-473 QADLYVKGSRE
+473 
-484 MDDGDAEQIY
+484 
-494 TGKNVAVDDEV
+494 VAVEPETNVVVMNPDNNQNDTSVMPDIRNVSDVNTARMDEDITDV
-505 PVISMAADK
+505 TDKSEFVETRENESVDKAGRIVRRIS
-514 VEWITERLSACGA
+514 ELGG
-527 YEEINAAV
+527 YENISDSV
-535 KADIFVLDI
+535 KADVFGFDI
-544 ADVSGSIR
+544 ADVSGSIW
-552 LFSDVMKRLGIRMAG
+552 LFSDVMKRLGIKLDG
-567 DEIYEEFQK
+567 DEMYEEFQR

-581 VGRDVGKEKAED
+581 VGRDAGKDKEED
-593 KVWNRGRERDDTSTS
+593 KMWNRGRGR
-608 CKVQKNIPE
+608 
-617 V
+617 

>member
-7 LSIMESEGRNPASHL
+7 LNIMESEDRNPASHL
-22 KNALEYIQNPDKTEE
+22 KKALEYIQNPDKTEE

-51 FEQMEETKNIFH
+51 FEQMEETKNIFN

-152 CDELGLTIMPAEYS
+152 CDELGLSIMPAEYS

-177 EKEMSMKEIILR
+177 EREMSMKEIILR

-242 EETLRHHVDMPWMA
+242 EDMLRHYVDMPWMA

-277 KKFYAKLYRL
+277 KQFYAKLYRL
-287 RVVEQKRFVVGG
+287 RIVEQKRFVVGG
-299 AKYTE
+299 AKYAE

-318 LVNNDIKDVAGLV
+318 LVNNDIKSIVELV
-331 KYWSEQQEKMQR
+331 DFISEQEER
-343 IDDRQQEIYK
+343 IQQIEDRQHEIYQ
-353 ENSSRKRRIKTDE
+353 ESSSRKRNIKNE
-366 QYREYQVWHVG
+366 AQYREYQIWHVE
-377 VQEELDELKME
+377 VQEELDELKQE
-388 KRKVK
+388 KKDIKRQI
-393 KQLQLV
+393 QLAD
-399 EGIMKEDLYTAYY
+399 GIIKEDLYTAYY
-412 AVSEDEEI
+412 AVSENEEI
-420 VGDKEIE
+420 VADRDVE

-432 ELETVSEVE
+432 DEAVVE
-441 KKTATDIDDVDMEV
+441 KVAAVVDEPDANVEVINTNNKQNEIGRQKEQIDSV
-455 CRKEDFSVID
+455 RK
-465 EQSNIEKE
+465 Q
-473 QADLYVKGSRE
+473 QADLESIGIPEILNLSDVNVTRVGESITDVTDKNGFVETRE
-484 MDDGDAEQIY
+484 TEPVDKADWIVRRISELGGYE
-494 TGKNVAVDDEV
+494 NVSE
-505 PVISMAADK
+505 S
-514 VEWITERLSACGA
+514 
-527 YEEINAAV
+527 V
-535 KADIFVLDI
+535 KADVFGFDI
-544 ADVSGSIR
+544 ADVGGSIR
-552 LFSDVMKRLGIRMAG
+552 LFSEVMKRLKIKL
-567 DEIYEEFQK
+567 DEDELFEEFQK
-576 IYDES
+576 VYDKS
-581 VGRDVGKEKAED
+581 IGRDANKAED
-593 KVWNRGRERDDTSTS
+593 KMWNRGRGR
-608 CKVQKNIPE
+608 
-617 V
+617 

>member
-7 LSIMESEGRNPASHL
+7 LNIQESEGRNPASHL

-37 CVLVGGIN
+37 CILVGGIN

-100 GDDYEAVYAV
+100 GNDYEAVYAV

-138 GNWKNHLQPITNKY
+138 DNWKNHLQPITNKY
-152 CDELGLTIMPAEYS
+152 CDELGLSIMPAEYS

-265 RGLHR
+265 RRLHR
-270 AKLSPFQ
+270 AKLSPYQ

-299 AKYTE
+299 AKYAE

-318 LVNNDIKDVAGLV
+318 LVNNDIKSVVDLV
-331 KYWSEQQEKMQR
+331 YFIGEQEEKIQQ
-343 IDDRQQEIYK
+343 IEDRQKEIYR
-353 ENSSRKRRIKTDE
+353 ESSSRKRSIKNEE
-366 QYREYQVWHVG
+366 QYREYQIWHME
-377 VQEELDELKME
+377 VQEELDELKQE
-388 KRKVK
+388 KREIKRQI
-393 KQLQLV
+393 QLADD
-399 EGIMKEDLYTAYY
+399 IIKEDLYTAYY
-412 AVSEDEEI
+412 AVSGKEEI
-420 VGDKEIE
+420 VADRDVE
-427 IPGME
+427 IPGMDE
-432 ELETVSEVE
+432 ETEVE
-441 KKTATDIDDVDMEV
+441 KVAAAVVKPDANVEV
-455 CRKEDFSVID
+455 MNPNNNQNEIGR
-465 EQSNIEKE
+465 QKE
-473 QADLYVKGSRE
+473 QAYSARKQQTDLEGIGTPEIHNSSNVNVTRVGESMTDVTDKGEYVETKE
-484 MDDGDAEQIY
+484 NE
-494 TGKNVAVDDEV
+494 
-505 PVISMAADK
+505 PVDK
-514 VEWITERLSACGA
+514 VSWIVRRISELGG
-527 YEEINAAV
+527 YENVSDYV
-535 KADIFVLDI
+535 KADIFGFDI
-544 ADVSGSIR
+544 ADVGGSIR
-552 LFSDVMKRLGIRMAG
+552 LFSEVMKRLKIKLDG
-567 DEIYEEFQK
+567 DELFEEFQK
-576 IYDES
+576 VYDES
-581 VGRDVGKEKAED
+581 IGRDANKAED
-593 KVWNRGRERDDTSTS
+593 KMWNRGRGR
-608 CKVQKNIPE
+608 
-617 V
+617 